1 MKEPG
6 INGVI
11 MGLIKPQV
19 KNEWGNLK
27 EIIVGTTH
35 GAQVPT
41 VGDKCLHCIDYAHLS
56 DEEFKNR
63 PSGPYPK
70 KVMEEMEQDLN
81 EIARTLENLGVKVHR
96 PDNKDFSEP
105 IKTDNWT
112 VDGYYNYC
120 PRDSML
126 VINDKVIATPMTL
139 RHRSNEAETCKPLFA
154 ASSWVEAPKPKLLD
168 SIYQRE
174 DLSRPTLLDGE
185 PVFDAANVI
194 KHNNDLLYLVS
205 NTGNKTGAEWLERY
219 CKENFGE
226 EYNVHLAENVYAYIH
241 IDTTFVFLREGL
253 VLLNPTRVNQFNLP
267 DFLHDFDKI
276 WAPEPFATQVL
287 DDWCP
292 ASPWLGMNI
301 LPINSKLCM
310 VEEHQTMLMKELKRF
325 GIESVPVKMRHSR
338 TFSGG
343 PHCVTLDVVRED
355 D

>member
-1 MKEPG
+1 MSE
-6 INGVI
+6 
-11 MGLIKPQV
+11 LIKPFV
-19 KNEWGNLK
+19 TNEWGQLK
-27 EIIVGTTH
+27 EIIVGTAKN
-35 GAQVPT
+35 AQVPT
-41 VGDKCLHCIDYAHLS
+41 VGDKCLHSIDYAHLS
-56 DEEFKNR
+56 DEEFQNR
-63 PSGPYPK
+63 PSGLYPEK
-70 KVMEEMEQDLN
+70 LIEETEQDLD
-81 EIARTLENLGVKVHR
+81 EIARTLESLGVKVHR
-96 PDNKDFSEP
+96 PLDKDFSEP
-105 IKTDNWT
+105 IKTDNWE

-139 RHRSNEAETCKPLFA
+139 RHRSNEAETCKPLFDPNH
-154 ASSWVEAPKPKLLD
+154 WVEAPKPKLLD

-226 EYNVHLAENVYAYIH
+226 EYKVHTAENVYAYIH

-253 VLLNPTRVNQFNLP
+253 VLLNPSRVNWTNCPGMLN
-267 DFLHDFDKI
+267 HFDKI
-276 WAPEPFATQVL
+276 WAPEPYPTQVME
-287 DDWCP
+287 DWCP

-301 LPINSKLCM
+301 LPINSELCM
-310 VEEHQTMLMKELKRF
+310 VEEHQTLLMKELKKW
-325 GIESVPVKMRHSR
+325 GIESIPVRMRHAR

-343 PHCVTLDVVRED
+343 PHCVTLDVVRE
-355 D
+355 

>member
-6 INGVI
+6 INLVI
-11 MGLIKPQV
+11 MELIKPQV
-19 KNEWGNLK
+19 RNEWGNLK
-27 EIIVGTTH
+27 EIIVGTTK

-41 VGDKCLHCIDYAHLS
+41 VGDKCLHAIDYAHLS
-56 DEEFKNR
+56 NEEFANR
-63 PSGPYPK
+63 PSGPYPQ
-70 KVMEEMEQDLN
+70 KVMEEMEEDLDQ
-81 EIARTLENLGVKVHR
+81 IARTLQSLGVKVHR
-96 PDNKDFSEP
+96 PEDRDFSQP
-105 IKTDNWT
+105 IKTDNWE

-139 RHRSNEAETCKPLFA
+139 RHRSNEAETCKHLFDPNH
-154 ASSWVEAPKPKLLD
+154 WVDAPKPKLLD

-174 DLSRPTLLDGE
+174 DLSIPTLLNEE

-194 KHNNDLLYLVS
+194 KHNNELLYLVS
-205 NTGNKTGAEWLERY
+205 NTGNKAGAEWLERY

-226 EYNVHLAENVYAYIH
+226 EYRVHTAENVYAYIH
-241 IDTTFVFLREGL
+241 IDTTFVFLREGC
-253 VLLNPTRVNQFNLP
+253 VLLNPQRVSWRNCPAMLN
-267 DFLHDFDKI
+267 DFDKI

-301 LPINSKLCM
+301 LPINDKQVM
-310 VEEHQTMLMKELKRF
+310 VEQNQVMLMKELEKWGF
-325 GIESVPVKMRHSR
+325 ESIPVQMRHAR

-343 PHCVTLDVVRED
+343 PHCVTLDVVRE
-355 D
+355 